1 MSEKTL
7 IERGAECVAGD
18 LILNR
23 KVVGR
28 YRNGQ
33 FILTPEGVEE
43 IENVVVAGAPAAAA
57 APAQTRAARGA
68 RTPKGQAPVQDV
80 TDITPKTDTTVD
92 DLVGGLDAAL
102 GA

>member
-7 IERGAECVAGD
+7 YERGAECVAGD

-33 FILTPEGVEE
+33 FILTAEGVDEL
-43 IENVVVAGAPAAAA
+43 ENVVEVQAVEVAEPSAKAPKPRKPRVTPSTPEQTA
-57 APAQTRAARGA
+57 APE
-68 RTPKGQAPVQDV
+68 PDV
-80 TDITPKTDTTVD
+80 E
-92 DLVGGLDAAL
+92 DLLANL
-102 GA
+102 GE